1 MSKDLL
7 NEHQVRR
14 FMRLAEI
21 APAAL
26 TGDPNYAGPADVSA
40 GETAAATVTS
50 PADDPAPPSPAQKMA
65 HHVGDKDLSTKDFKS
80 AARGEV
86 KKQRAKTR
94 DTKRAAAVA
103 GKAHKYTTKLGA
115 MEESEELE
123 EGGAAARVG
132 NENHD
137 VGKNRMTPDRIR
149 EEEEVSEGEAAEA
162 SSAAATGTATAALG
176 GLGGLGSA
184 GLGAGLGKAVK
195 VALQKEGLEGL
206 DESQVRELVHR
217 IRARILQENRQ
228 VQRFATRE
236 KKIFALETRMIRE
249 IESKRAAQNTE
260 ALIENL
266 VSRVATRL
274 RNIKDQ

>member
-1 MSKDLL
+1 MAIKLL
-7 NEHQVRR
+7 SEIQVRR
-14 FMRLAEI
+14 FQALAEI
-21 APAAL
+21 SSMKEYEP
-26 TGDPNYAGPADVSA
+26 VE
-40 GETAAATVTS
+40 ETI
-50 PADDPAPPSPAQKMA
+50 
-65 HHVGDKDLSTKDFKS
+65 
-80 AARGEV
+80 
-86 KKQRAKTR
+86 
-94 DTKRAAAVA
+94 
-103 GKAHKYTTKLGA
+103 
-115 MEESEELE
+115 EEAEEAEETIEEAEEAEEIE
-123 EGGAAARVG
+123 EGGLAGRKGDPRRRDPARASSSL
-132 NENHD
+132 
-137 VGKNRMTPDRIR
+137 R

-162 SSAAATGTATAALG
+162 SSAAATGTATAA
-176 GLGGLGSA
+176 LGGLGSA